1 MLLATMRANSPA
13 MTIATPQATF
23 LTPASSL
30 DVQVRVSSS
39 SGGMVGIVA
48 RSDALHR
55 PPYRGVGVTP
65 SSRETAAAT
74 LDFRLWPFADID
86 RCPFFGRYWGAE
98 RTYGRYRRNDVNDP
112 SATFAVQTF
121 RTATE

>member
-74 LDFRLWPFADID
+74 LDFRLWPIVLKKSVIGGSCS
-86 RCPFFGRYWGAE
+86 R
-98 RTYGRYRRNDVNDP
+98 
-112 SATFAVQTF
+112 AVIAAASEP
-121 RTATE
+121 TATERGC